1 MARYIDK
8 DDYTTDVYWQ
18 HPRHCEFKCSKCGAE
33 LSDDTKFCSYCGNK
47 IEAPTPP
54 PIEEYEEDVVPET
67 PQREPVKEIVEK
79 STVPK
84 TLGNKIK
91 AKGAEIW
98 SQLSLYGKVA
108 TVATGVFVLLALV
121 GFLAGKNAAG
131 IIAILQIALVVVSI
145 LMHKGVIKLEPKK
158 AWLKY
163 LVLGVAILLTVL
175 NIMSYSWGQGSKPNN
190 DDVTYQPPV
199 SDTDTNTSDLPTEPI
214 ITTASTPIAAT
225 DCVGKDYSSIKSDF
239 SSAGFTN
246 IKVEKVEDLKGS
258 ESDKLNTVESISVNG
273 NAEFTQEQ
281 EFKKTDEVVI
291 RYHAYEKCTVTIHVD
306 FIPNLIF
313 STYDVELLWNGI
325 EKGTLEHGEDQDFE
339 FTVDP
344 GEYTIAF
351 ESAESSSVEGEVSLT
366 VDCDIEAS
374 YKISCYS
381 DKVRVETL
389 YVDRLTELAEGE
401 VKLDVAASEYKYENY
416 EDVTT
421 ALKTLGFTNIK
432 YNVLYDIVF
441 GWTDEGEVESVSIA
455 GSSDFNRGDVF
466 IADAEVIITYHL
478 PEDADPSNITMNKSS
493 SSYEGI
499 DYLEVEQIFKGL
511 GFTNITL
518 DGTTIESTSYTDG
531 EVFEVEIDGYSF
543 DSGDVFKPDEK
554 VEIKYYIV
562 EEPMPNITIDNDA
575 DFAALMKITDQTD
588 AATIKQF
595 VNTHIGDVIEFDGC
609 VALMM
614 KHENYNTR
622 FDVAMAGGDYDS
634 DRVYGPLFAFEDVN
648 FYDMNVSGTD
658 TVAQGMNFHIVA
670 EIKGY
675 SEAGGYIILDPVSM
689 TGR

>member
-1 MARYIDK
+1 MI
-8 DDYTTDVYWQ
+8 
-18 HPRHCEFKCSKCGAE
+18 KCSKCGAE

-67 PQREPVKEIVEK
+67 PQREPVKKIVEK

-190 DDVTYQPPV
+190 DDLTYQPTV

-351 ESAESSSVEGEVSLT
+351 ESAESSSVKGEVSLT

-466 IADAEVIITYHL
+466 IADAEVIITYHM

>member
-1 MARYIDK
+1 MI
-8 DDYTTDVYWQ
+8 
-18 HPRHCEFKCSKCGAE
+18 KCSKCGAE

-47 IEAPTPP
+47 IDAPTPP

-67 PQREPVKEIVEK
+67 PQREPVKETVEK

-158 AWLKY
+158 DWLKY

-190 DDVTYQPPV
+190 DDVTYQPTV

-351 ESAESSSVEGEVSLT
+351 ESAESSSVKGEVSLT
-366 VDCDIEAS
+366 VDCDIETS

-441 GWTDEGEVESVSIA
+441 GCTDEGEVESVSIA

-466 IADAEVIITYHL
+466 IADAEVIITYHM

>member
-1 MARYIDK
+1 MI
-8 DDYTTDVYWQ
+8 
-18 HPRHCEFKCSKCGAE
+18 KCSKCGAE

-47 IEAPTPP
+47 IEVPTPP

-67 PQREPVKEIVEK
+67 PQREPVKETVEK

-84 TLGNKIK
+84 TLGDKIK
-91 AKGAEIW
+91 AKVAEIW

-281 EFKKTDEVVI
+281 EFEKTDEVVI

-381 DKVRVETL
+381 DKVTVETL

-466 IADAEVIITYHL
+466 TADAEVIITYHM

>member
-1 MARYIDK
+1 M
-8 DDYTTDVYWQ
+8 
-18 HPRHCEFKCSKCGAE
+18 KCSKCGAE
-33 LSDDTKFCSYCGNK
+33 LSEDTKFCSYCGNK
-47 IEAPTPP
+47 IEGATPP
-54 PIEEYEEDVVPET
+54 PIEENEEDVVPET
-67 PQREPVKEIVEK
+67 PQREPAKATVEK
-79 STVPK
+79 STAPK
-84 TLGNKIK
+84 TLGDKIK

-121 GFLAGKNAAG
+121 GFLAGKTAAG
-131 IIAILQIALVVVSI
+131 IIAILQIALLVVSI

-190 DDVTYQPPV
+190 DDVTYQPTV

-351 ESAESSSVEGEVSLT
+351 ESAESSSVKGEVSLT

-466 IADAEVIITYHL
+466 IADAEVIITYHM

-595 VNTHIGDVIEFDGC
+595 VTTHIGDVIEFDGC

>member
-1 MARYIDK
+1 MTARK
-8 DDYTTDVYWQ
+8 
-18 HPRHCEFKCSKCGAE
+18 
-33 LSDDTKFCSYCGNK
+33 
-47 IEAPTPP
+47 
-54 PIEEYEEDVVPET
+54 
-67 PQREPVKEIVEK
+67 
-79 STVPK
+79 
-84 TLGNKIK
+84 
-91 AKGAEIW
+91 
-98 SQLSLYGKVA
+98 
-108 TVATGVFVLLALV
+108 
-121 GFLAGKNAAG
+121 
-131 IIAILQIALVVVSI
+131 
-145 LMHKGVIKLEPKK
+145 
-158 AWLKY
+158 
-163 LVLGVAILLTVL
+163 
-175 NIMSYSWGQGSKPNN
+175 
-190 DDVTYQPPV
+190 
-199 SDTDTNTSDLPTEPI
+199 
-214 ITTASTPIAAT
+214 
-225 DCVGKDYSSIKSDF
+225 
-239 SSAGFTN
+239 
-246 IKVEKVEDLKGS
+246 
-258 ESDKLNTVESISVNG
+258 
-273 NAEFTQEQ
+273 
-281 EFKKTDEVVI
+281 
-291 RYHAYEKCTVTIHVD
+291 
-306 FIPNLIF
+306 
-313 STYDVELLWNGI
+313 
-325 EKGTLEHGEDQDFE
+325 
-339 FTVDP
+339 
-344 GEYTIAF
+344 
-351 ESAESSSVEGEVSLT
+351 GEVSLT

-466 IADAEVIITYHL
+466 IADAEVIITYHM

-614 KHENYNTR
+614 K
-622 FDVAMAGGDYDS
+622 
-634 DRVYGPLFAFEDVN
+634 
-648 FYDMNVSGTD
+648 
-658 TVAQGMNFHIVA
+658 Q
-670 EIKGY
+670 
-675 SEAGGYIILDPVSM
+675 PVLSPS
-689 TGR
+689 

>member
-1 MARYIDK
+1 MI
-8 DDYTTDVYWQ
+8 
-18 HPRHCEFKCSKCGAE
+18 KCSKCGAE

-190 DDVTYQPPV
+190 DDVTYQPTV

-258 ESDKLNTVESISVNG
+258 ESDKLNTVKSISVNG
-273 NAEFTQEQ
+273 NAEFTQGQ
-281 EFKKTDEVVI
+281 EFEKTDEVVI

-344 GEYTIAF
+344 GEYTITF

-381 DKVRVETL
+381 DKVTVETL
-389 YVDRLTELAEGE
+389 YVDRLTKLAEGE

-466 IADAEVIITYHL
+466 IADAEVIITYHM

>member
-1 MARYIDK
+1 MI
-8 DDYTTDVYWQ
+8 
-18 HPRHCEFKCSKCGAE
+18 KCSKCGAE

-67 PQREPVKEIVEK
+67 PQREPVKKIVEK

-190 DDVTYQPPV
+190 DDVAYQPTV

-351 ESAESSSVEGEVSLT
+351 ESAESSSVKGEVSLT

-401 VKLDVAASEYKYENY
+401 VKMDVAASEYKYENY

-421 ALKTLGFTNIK
+421 TLKTLGFTNIK

-466 IADAEVIITYHL
+466 IADAEVIITYHM

>member
-1 MARYIDK
+1 MI
-8 DDYTTDVYWQ
+8 
-18 HPRHCEFKCSKCGAE
+18 KCSKCGAE

-47 IEAPTPP
+47 IDAPTPP

-67 PQREPVKEIVEK
+67 PQREPVKETVEK

-91 AKGAEIW
+91 AKDAEIW

-121 GFLAGKNAAG
+121 GFLAGKTAAG

-158 AWLKY
+158 DWLKY

-190 DDVTYQPPV
+190 DDVAYQPTV

-351 ESAESSSVEGEVSLT
+351 ESAESSSVKGEVSLT

-466 IADAEVIITYHL
+466 IADAEVIITYHM

>member
-1 MARYIDK
+1 MI
-8 DDYTTDVYWQ
+8 
-18 HPRHCEFKCSKCGAE
+18 KCSKCGAE

-54 PIEEYEEDVVPET
+54 PIEEYEGDVVPET

-175 NIMSYSWGQGSKPNN
+175 NIMSYSWGQGNKPNN
-190 DDVTYQPPV
+190 DDVTYQPTV

-313 STYDVELLWNGI
+313 STYDVEILWNGI

-351 ESAESSSVEGEVSLT
+351 ESAESSSVKGEVSLT

-466 IADAEVIITYHL
+466 IADAEVIITYHM

>member
-1 MARYIDK
+1 MI
-8 DDYTTDVYWQ
+8 
-18 HPRHCEFKCSKCGAE
+18 KCSKCGAE

-47 IEAPTPP
+47 IEAPTTP

-67 PQREPVKEIVEK
+67 PQREPVKKIVEK

-190 DDVTYQPPV
+190 DDVTYQPTV

-351 ESAESSSVEGEVSLT
+351 ESAESSSVKGEVSLT

-401 VKLDVAASEYKYENY
+401 VKMDVAASEYKYENY

-421 ALKTLGFTNIK
+421 TLKTLGFTNIK

-466 IADAEVIITYHL
+466 IADAEVIITYHM

>member
-1 MARYIDK
+1 MI
-8 DDYTTDVYWQ
+8 
-18 HPRHCEFKCSKCGAE
+18 KCSKCGAE

-67 PQREPVKEIVEK
+67 PQREPVKKIVEK

-190 DDVTYQPPV
+190 DDVTYQPTV

-351 ESAESSSVEGEVSLT
+351 ESAESSSVKGEVSLT

-466 IADAEVIITYHL
+466 IADAEVIITYHM
-478 PEDADPSNITMNKSS
+478 PEDADTSNITMNKSS

>member
-1 MARYIDK
+1 MI
-8 DDYTTDVYWQ
+8 
-18 HPRHCEFKCSKCGAE
+18 KCSKCGAE
-33 LSDDTKFCSYCGNK
+33 LSDGTKFCSYCGNK
-47 IEAPTPP
+47 IEVPTPP
-54 PIEEYEEDVVPET
+54 PIEEYEEDVVSET
-67 PQREPVKEIVEK
+67 PQREPVKETVEK

-158 AWLKY
+158 DWLKY

-190 DDVTYQPPV
+190 DDVTYQPTV

-351 ESAESSSVEGEVSLT
+351 ESAESSSVKGEVSLT

-466 IADAEVIITYHL
+466 IADAEVIITYHM
-478 PEDADPSNITMNKSS
+478 PVDADPSNITMNKSS

>member
-1 MARYIDK
+1 M
-8 DDYTTDVYWQ
+8 
-18 HPRHCEFKCSKCGAE
+18 KCSKCGAE
-33 LSDDTKFCSYCGNK
+33 LSEDTKFCSYCGNK
-47 IEAPTPP
+47 IEGATPP
-54 PIEEYEEDVVPET
+54 PIEEYEEDVVSET
-67 PQREPVKEIVEK
+67 PQREPAKAAVEK
-79 STVPK
+79 STAPK
-84 TLGNKIK
+84 TLGDKIK

-121 GFLAGKNAAG
+121 GFLAGKTAGG

-163 LVLGVAILLTVL
+163 FVLGVAILLTVL

-190 DDVTYQPPV
+190 DDMTYQFPV
-199 SDTDTNTSDLPTEPI
+199 SDTDTNTSDLPIEPI
-214 ITTASTPIAAT
+214 ITTASTPFAAS

-258 ESDKLNTVESISVNG
+258 ESDKLNTVKSISVNG
-273 NAEFTQEQ
+273 NAEFTQGQ
-281 EFKKTDEVVI
+281 EFEKTDEVVI
-291 RYHAYEKCTVTIHVD
+291 RYHAYEKCIVTIHVD

-344 GEYTIAF
+344 GEYTITF

-381 DKVRVETL
+381 DKVTVETL
-389 YVDRLTELAEGE
+389 YVDRLTKLAEGE

-432 YNVLYDIVF
+432 YNILYDIVL
-441 GWTDEGEVESVSIA
+441 GWTDEGEVEGVSIA

-466 IADAEVIITYHL
+466 AADAEVIITYHM
-478 PEDADPSNITMNKSS
+478 PEDSDPSNITMNKSS
-493 SSYEGI
+493 SSYEGM
-499 DYLEVEQIFKGL
+499 DYLEVEQAFKDL

-518 DGTTIESTSYTDG
+518 DSTTIESTSYTDG
-531 EVFEVEIDGYSF
+531 EVFEVEIGGYSF
-543 DSGDVFKPDEK
+543 DSGDVFKPDEE

-562 EEPMPNITIDNDA
+562 EEPEPNLTVENCPELAAILSNKAEIDDSYSA
-575 DFAALMKITDQTD
+575 FASKYRGRI
-588 AATIKQF
+588 
-595 VNTHIGDVIEFDGC
+595 IEFDGRIDYC
-609 VALMM
+609 A
-614 KHENYNTR
+614 KHGDYNTR
-622 FDVAMAGGDYDS
+622 FDYLVSAGDYDP
-634 DRVYGPLFAFEDVN
+634 DHQIGPSFKFEDVN
-648 FYDMNVSGTD
+648 YYDLNTDLD
-658 TVAQGMNFHIVA
+658 TVSVGLNVRIVA
-670 EIKGY
+670 EVVSFDSNTGLFY
-675 SEAGGYIILDPVSM
+675 LEPVSV

>member
-1 MARYIDK
+1 MI
-8 DDYTTDVYWQ
+8 
-18 HPRHCEFKCSKCGAE
+18 KCSKCGAE

-145 LMHKGVIKLEPKK
+145 LMHKGVIKLETKK

-190 DDVTYQPPV
+190 DDVTYQPTV

-351 ESAESSSVEGEVSLT
+351 ESAESSSVKGEVSLT

-432 YNVLYDIVF
+432 YNILYDIVF

-466 IADAEVIITYHL
+466 IADAEVIITYHM

>member
-1 MARYIDK
+1 MI
-8 DDYTTDVYWQ
+8 
-18 HPRHCEFKCSKCGAE
+18 KCSKCGAE

-190 DDVTYQPPV
+190 DDVAYQPTV

-351 ESAESSSVEGEVSLT
+351 ESAESSSVKGDVSLT

-466 IADAEVIITYHL
+466 IADAEVIITYHM

>member
-1 MARYIDK
+1 MI
-8 DDYTTDVYWQ
+8 
-18 HPRHCEFKCSKCGAE
+18 KCSKCGAE

-190 DDVTYQPPV
+190 DDVTYQPTV

-351 ESAESSSVEGEVSLT
+351 ESAESSSVKGEVSLT

-466 IADAEVIITYHL
+466 IADAEVIITYHM

>member
-1 MARYIDK
+1 MI
-8 DDYTTDVYWQ
+8 
-18 HPRHCEFKCSKCGAE
+18 KCSKCGAE

-47 IEAPTPP
+47 IESPTPP

-67 PQREPVKEIVEK
+67 PQREPVKETVEK

-84 TLGNKIK
+84 TLGDKIK

-190 DDVTYQPPV
+190 DDVTYQPTV

-281 EFKKTDEVVI
+281 EFEKTDEVVI

-351 ESAESSSVEGEVSLT
+351 ESAESSSVKGEVSLT

-381 DKVRVETL
+381 DKVTVETL

-466 IADAEVIITYHL
+466 IADAEVIITYHM

>member
-1 MARYIDK
+1 MI
-8 DDYTTDVYWQ
+8 
-18 HPRHCEFKCSKCGAE
+18 KCSKCGAE

-67 PQREPVKEIVEK
+67 PQREPVKKIVEK

-108 TVATGVFVLLALV
+108 TVTTGVFVLLALV

-175 NIMSYSWGQGSKPNN
+175 NIMSYSWGQGNKPNN
-190 DDVTYQPPV
+190 DDVTYQPTV

-313 STYDVELLWNGI
+313 STYDVEILWNGI

-351 ESAESSSVEGEVSLT
+351 ESAESSSVKGEVSLT

-466 IADAEVIITYHL
+466 IADAEVIITYHM

-531 EVFEVEIDGYSF
+531 EVFEVELDGYSF

>member
-1 MARYIDK
+1 MI
-8 DDYTTDVYWQ
+8 
-18 HPRHCEFKCSKCGAE
+18 KCSKCGAE

-190 DDVTYQPPV
+190 DDVTYQPTV

-351 ESAESSSVEGEVSLT
+351 ESAESSSVKGEVSLT

-466 IADAEVIITYHL
+466 IADAEVIITYHM

-518 DGTTIESTSYTDG
+518 DGTTIESTSYTVG

-622 FDVAMAGGDYDS
+622 FDVAMASGDYDS

>member
-1 MARYIDK
+1 MI
-8 DDYTTDVYWQ
+8 
-18 HPRHCEFKCSKCGAE
+18 KCSKCGAE

-190 DDVTYQPPV
+190 DDVAYQPTV

-351 ESAESSSVEGEVSLT
+351 ESAESSSVKGDVSLT

-466 IADAEVIITYHL
+466 IADAEVIITYHM

-622 FDVAMAGGDYDS
+622 FDVAMASGDYDS

>member
-1 MARYIDK
+1 MI
-8 DDYTTDVYWQ
+8 
-18 HPRHCEFKCSKCGAE
+18 KCSKCGAE

-190 DDVTYQPPV
+190 DDVTYQPTV

-351 ESAESSSVEGEVSLT
+351 ESAESSSVKGEVSLT

-441 GWTDEGEVESVSIA
+441 GWMDEGEVESVSIA

-466 IADAEVIITYHL
+466 IADAEVIITYHM

>member
-1 MARYIDK
+1 MI
-8 DDYTTDVYWQ
+8 
-18 HPRHCEFKCSKCGAE
+18 KCSKCGAE

-67 PQREPVKEIVEK
+67 PQREPVKKIVEK

-190 DDVTYQPPV
+190 DDVTYQPTV

-351 ESAESSSVEGEVSLT
+351 ESAESSSVKGEVSLT

-466 IADAEVIITYHL
+466 IADAEVIITYHM

-675 SEAGGYIILDPVSM
+675 SEAGGYLILDPVSM

>member
-1 MARYIDK
+1 MI
-8 DDYTTDVYWQ
+8 
-18 HPRHCEFKCSKCGAE
+18 KCSKCGAE

-351 ESAESSSVEGEVSLT
+351 ESAESSSVKGEVSLT

-466 IADAEVIITYHL
+466 IADAEVIITYHM

>member
-1 MARYIDK
+1 MI
-8 DDYTTDVYWQ
+8 
-18 HPRHCEFKCSKCGAE
+18 KCSKCGAE

-67 PQREPVKEIVEK
+67 PQREPVKKIVEK

-190 DDVTYQPPV
+190 DDVTYQPTV

-351 ESAESSSVEGEVSLT
+351 ESAESSSVKGEVSLT

-401 VKLDVAASEYKYENY
+401 VKMDVAASEYKYENY

-421 ALKTLGFTNIK
+421 TLKTLGFTNIK

-466 IADAEVIITYHL
+466 IADAEVIITYHM

>member
-1 MARYIDK
+1 MI
-8 DDYTTDVYWQ
+8 
-18 HPRHCEFKCSKCGAE
+18 KCSKCGAE
-33 LSDDTKFCSYCGNK
+33 LSDGTKFCSYCGNK
-47 IEAPTPP
+47 IEVPTPP
-54 PIEEYEEDVVPET
+54 PIEEYEEDVVSET
-67 PQREPVKEIVEK
+67 PQREPAKAAVEK
-79 STVPK
+79 STAPK
-84 TLGNKIK
+84 TLGDKIK

-121 GFLAGKNAAG
+121 GFLAGKTAAG

-163 LVLGVAILLTVL
+163 FVLGVAILLTVL

-190 DDVTYQPPV
+190 DDMTYQFPV
-199 SDTDTNTSDLPTEPI
+199 SDTDTNTSDLPIEPI
-214 ITTASTPIAAT
+214 ITTASTPIAAS

-239 SSAGFTN
+239 ASAGFTN

-258 ESDKLNTVESISVNG
+258 ESDKLNTVKSISVNG
-273 NAEFTQEQ
+273 NAEFTQGQ
-281 EFKKTDEVVI
+281 EFEKTDEVVI
-291 RYHAYEKCTVTIHVD
+291 RYHAYEKCIVTIHVD

-344 GEYTIAF
+344 GEYTITF

-381 DKVRVETL
+381 DKVTVETL
-389 YVDRLTELAEGE
+389 YVDRLTKLAEGE

-432 YNVLYDIVF
+432 YNILYDIVL
-441 GWTDEGEVESVSIA
+441 GWTDEGEVEGVSIA

-466 IADAEVIITYHL
+466 AADAEVIITYHM
-478 PEDADPSNITMNKSS
+478 PEDSDPSNITMNKSS
-493 SSYEGI
+493 SSYEGM
-499 DYLEVEQIFKGL
+499 DYLEVKQAFKDL

-518 DGTTIESTSYTDG
+518 DRTTIESTSYTDG
-531 EVFEVEIDGYSF
+531 EVFEVEIGGYSF
-543 DSGDVFKPDEK
+543 DSGDVFKPDEE

-562 EEPMPNITIDNDA
+562 EEPEPNLTVENCPELAAILSNKAEIDDSYSA
-575 DFAALMKITDQTD
+575 FASKYRGRI
-588 AATIKQF
+588 
-595 VNTHIGDVIEFDGC
+595 IEFDGRIDYC
-609 VALMM
+609 A
-614 KHENYNTR
+614 KHGDYNTR
-622 FDVAMAGGDYDS
+622 FDYLVSAGDYDP
-634 DRVYGPLFAFEDVN
+634 DHQIGPSFKFEDVN
-648 FYDMNVSGTD
+648 YYDLNTDLD
-658 TVAQGMNFHIVA
+658 TVSVGLNVRIVA
-670 EIKGY
+670 EVVSFDSNTGLFY
-675 SEAGGYIILDPVSM
+675 LEPVSV

>member
-1 MARYIDK
+1 MI
-8 DDYTTDVYWQ
+8 
-18 HPRHCEFKCSKCGAE
+18 KCSKCGAE

-190 DDVTYQPPV
+190 DDVTYQPTV

-281 EFKKTDEVVI
+281 EFKKTDGVVI

-351 ESAESSSVEGEVSLT
+351 ESAESSSVKGEVSLT

-441 GWTDEGEVESVSIA
+441 GCTDEGEVESVSIA

-466 IADAEVIITYHL
+466 IADAEVIITYHM

>member
-1 MARYIDK
+1 MI
-8 DDYTTDVYWQ
+8 
-18 HPRHCEFKCSKCGAE
+18 KCSKCGAE

-47 IEAPTPP
+47 IDAPTPP

-190 DDVTYQPPV
+190 DDVTYQPTV

-351 ESAESSSVEGEVSLT
+351 ESAESSSVKGEVSLT

-466 IADAEVIITYHL
+466 IADAEVIITYHM

>member
-1 MARYIDK
+1 MI
-8 DDYTTDVYWQ
+8 
-18 HPRHCEFKCSKCGAE
+18 KCSKCGAE

-91 AKGAEIW
+91 AKDAEIW

-190 DDVTYQPPV
+190 DDVTYQPTV
-199 SDTDTNTSDLPTEPI
+199 SDTDTNTSDLPTDPI

-351 ESAESSSVEGEVSLT
+351 ESAESSSVKGEVSLT

-466 IADAEVIITYHL
+466 IADAEVIITYHM

>member
-1 MARYIDK
+1 MI
-8 DDYTTDVYWQ
+8 
-18 HPRHCEFKCSKCGAE
+18 KCSKCGAE

-91 AKGAEIW
+91 AKDAEIW

-190 DDVTYQPPV
+190 DDVTYQPTV

-351 ESAESSSVEGEVSLT
+351 ESAESSSVKGEVSLT

-466 IADAEVIITYHL
+466 IADAEVIITYHM

>member
-1 MARYIDK
+1 M
-8 DDYTTDVYWQ
+8 
-18 HPRHCEFKCSKCGAE
+18 
-33 LSDDTKFCSYCGNK
+33 
-47 IEAPTPP
+47 
-54 PIEEYEEDVVPET
+54 
-67 PQREPVKEIVEK
+67 
-79 STVPK
+79 
-84 TLGNKIK
+84 
-91 AKGAEIW
+91 
-98 SQLSLYGKVA
+98 
-108 TVATGVFVLLALV
+108 
-121 GFLAGKNAAG
+121 
-131 IIAILQIALVVVSI
+131 
-145 LMHKGVIKLEPKK
+145 
-158 AWLKY
+158 
-163 LVLGVAILLTVL
+163 
-175 NIMSYSWGQGSKPNN
+175 
-190 DDVTYQPPV
+190 
-199 SDTDTNTSDLPTEPI
+199 
-214 ITTASTPIAAT
+214 
-225 DCVGKDYSSIKSDF
+225 
-239 SSAGFTN
+239 
-246 IKVEKVEDLKGS
+246 
-258 ESDKLNTVESISVNG
+258 
-273 NAEFTQEQ
+273 
-281 EFKKTDEVVI
+281 
-291 RYHAYEKCTVTIHVD
+291 
-306 FIPNLIF
+306 
-313 STYDVELLWNGI
+313 
-325 EKGTLEHGEDQDFE
+325 
-339 FTVDP
+339 
-344 GEYTIAF
+344 
-351 ESAESSSVEGEVSLT
+351 
-366 VDCDIEAS
+366 
-374 YKISCYS
+374 
-381 DKVRVETL
+381 
-389 YVDRLTELAEGE
+389 
-401 VKLDVAASEYKYENY
+401 
-416 EDVTT
+416 
-421 ALKTLGFTNIK
+421 
-432 YNVLYDIVF
+432 
-441 GWTDEGEVESVSIA
+441 
-455 GSSDFNRGDVF
+455 
-466 IADAEVIITYHL
+466 

>member
-1 MARYIDK
+1 MI
-8 DDYTTDVYWQ
+8 
-18 HPRHCEFKCSKCGAE
+18 KCSKCGAE
-33 LSDDTKFCSYCGNK
+33 LSDGTKFCSYCGNK

-190 DDVTYQPPV
+190 DDMTYQFPV

-291 RYHAYEKCTVTIHVD
+291 RYHAYEKCIVTIHVD

-351 ESAESSSVEGEVSLT
+351 ESAESSSVKGEVSLT

-381 DKVRVETL
+381 DKVTVETL
-389 YVDRLTELAEGE
+389 YVDRLTKLAEGE

-432 YNVLYDIVF
+432 YNILYDIVL
-441 GWTDEGEVESVSIA
+441 GWTDEGEVEGVSIA

-466 IADAEVIITYHL
+466 AADAEVIITYHM
-478 PEDADPSNITMNKSS
+478 PEDSDPSNITMNKSS
-493 SSYEGI
+493 SSYEGM
-499 DYLEVEQIFKGL
+499 DYLEVEQAFKDL

-518 DGTTIESTSYTDG
+518 DSTTIESTSYTDG
-531 EVFEVEIDGYSF
+531 EVFEVEIGGYSF
-543 DSGDVFKPDEK
+543 DSGDVFKPDEE

-562 EEPMPNITIDNDA
+562 EEPEPNLTVENCPELAAILSNKAEIDDSYSA
-575 DFAALMKITDQTD
+575 FASKYRGRI
-588 AATIKQF
+588 
-595 VNTHIGDVIEFDGC
+595 IEFDGRIDYC
-609 VALMM
+609 A
-614 KHENYNTR
+614 KHGDYNTR
-622 FDVAMAGGDYDS
+622 FDYLVSAGDYDP
-634 DRVYGPLFAFEDVN
+634 DHQIGPSFKFEDVN
-648 FYDMNVSGTD
+648 YYDLNTDLD
-658 TVAQGMNFHIVA
+658 TVSVGLNVRIVA
-670 EIKGY
+670 EVVSFDSNTGLFY
-675 SEAGGYIILDPVSM
+675 LEPVSV

>member
-1 MARYIDK
+1 MI
-8 DDYTTDVYWQ
+8 
-18 HPRHCEFKCSKCGAE
+18 KCSKCGAE

-67 PQREPVKEIVEK
+67 PQREPVKETVEK

-190 DDVTYQPPV
+190 DDVTYQPTV

-351 ESAESSSVEGEVSLT
+351 ESAESSSVKGEVSLT

-466 IADAEVIITYHL
+466 IADAEVIITYHM
-478 PEDADPSNITMNKSS
+478 PVDADPSNITMNKSS

>member
-1 MARYIDK
+1 MI
-8 DDYTTDVYWQ
+8 
-18 HPRHCEFKCSKCGAE
+18 KCSKCGAE

-67 PQREPVKEIVEK
+67 PQREPVKKIVEK

-190 DDVTYQPPV
+190 DDVTYQPTV

-351 ESAESSSVEGEVSLT
+351 ESAESSSVKGEVSLT

-466 IADAEVIITYHL
+466 IADAEVIITYHM

>member
-1 MARYIDK
+1 MI
-8 DDYTTDVYWQ
+8 
-18 HPRHCEFKCSKCGAE
+18 KCSKCGAE

-67 PQREPVKEIVEK
+67 PQREPVKKIVEK

-344 GEYTIAF
+344 GEYTITF
-351 ESAESSSVEGEVSLT
+351 ESAESSSVKGEVSLT

-381 DKVRVETL
+381 DKVTVETL

-466 IADAEVIITYHL
+466 IADAEVIITYHM

>member
-1 MARYIDK
+1 MI
-8 DDYTTDVYWQ
+8 
-18 HPRHCEFKCSKCGAE
+18 KCSKCGAE

-91 AKGAEIW
+91 AKDAEIW

-190 DDVTYQPPV
+190 DDVTYQPTV

-351 ESAESSSVEGEVSLT
+351 ESAESSSVKGEVSLT

-401 VKLDVAASEYKYENY
+401 VKMDVAASEYKYENY

-421 ALKTLGFTNIK
+421 TLKTLGFTNIK

-466 IADAEVIITYHL
+466 IADAEVIITYHM

>member
-1 MARYIDK
+1 MI
-8 DDYTTDVYWQ
+8 
-18 HPRHCEFKCSKCGAE
+18 KCSKCGAE

-47 IEAPTPP
+47 IDAPTPP

-67 PQREPVKEIVEK
+67 PQREPVKETVEK

-158 AWLKY
+158 DWLKY

-190 DDVTYQPPV
+190 DDVTYQPTV

-351 ESAESSSVEGEVSLT
+351 ESAESSSVKGEVSLT

-381 DKVRVETL
+381 DEVRVETL

-466 IADAEVIITYHL
+466 IADAEVIITYHM
-478 PEDADPSNITMNKSS
+478 PVDADPSNITMNKSS